1 MGLLDSLKSL
11 FFGGETRPP
20 PARRLDGRSK
30 VLLSASLERLP
41 IEEPGWITMQE
52 ANALFS
58 PMETAYAFGE
68 MDEVG
73 KANLAA
79 FAAAA
84 RRCHFEFMPVE
95 GRLYFMQKA
104 NTNARADEA

>member
-1 MGLLDSLKSL
+1 
-11 FFGGETRPP
+11 
-20 PARRLDGRSK
+20 
-30 VLLSASLERLP
+30 
-41 IEEPGWITMQE
+41 
-52 ANALFS
+52 
-58 PMETAYAFGE
+58 

-95 GRLYFMQKA
+95 GRLYFMHKA

>member
-1 MGLLDSLKSL
+1 MGLLSSLKSL
-11 FFGGETRPP
+11 FFGGETRTP

-73 KANLAA
+73 NLAA

-95 GRLYFMQKA
+95 GRLYFMHKA